1 MKHRLQQELFDDES
15 LIRRLHTLG
24 LAGVRQVES
33 HENRSV
39 MVSLTG
45 SGILRVHRGFAYAP
59 DAVLAAIL
67 AFVSPRTRRPRRRA
81 AQQMILAFPVHAYTR
96 GPRRRP
102 LRPKPR
108 PEDRH
113 LLRRLAELH
122 RLLDDRFFGGEL
134 GRIRFRISRQ
144 MRRKLGELTLDARD
158 RPVEIAISLRHIS
171 GDGWE
176 EVQHTLLHEMV
187 HQWQADRG
195 LPVDHGA
202 TFRRKARSVGVAPRA
217 VRDVGRTH

>member
-1 MKHRLQQELFDDES
+1 MTHRLQQELFDDES
-15 LIRRLHTLG
+15 LIRRLHALG
-24 LAGVRQVES
+24 LGGVRHVES

-45 SGILRVHRGFAYAP
+45 RGVLRVHRGFAYAP

-67 AFVSPRTRRPRRRA
+67 AFVKPGTRRPRRRA
-81 AQQMILAFPVHAYTR
+81 AQQMILAFPVDGYAR
-96 GPRRRP
+96 SPRRRP
-102 LRPKPR
+102 QRPKPR
-108 PEDRH
+108 PEDRS

-122 RLLDDRFFGGEL
+122 RQLNARFFAGEL

-144 MRRKLGELTLDARD
+144 MRRKLGELTVDRRD
-158 RPVEIAISLRHIS
+158 RPVEIAISMRHLRH
-171 GDGWE
+171 DGWD
-176 EVQHTLLHEMV
+176 EVQHTMLHEMV
-187 HQWQADRG
+187 HQWQGERG

-202 TFRRKARSVGVAPRA
+202 TFRQKARSVGVVPRA